1 MEYRDLIATI
11 VAIFIIAAVI
21 VYGVWKRNR

>member
-21 VYGVWKRNR
+21 VYGIWTRHR